1 MMKKLILVRH
11 GQSLWNLEKRFTG
24 WVDVDLTD
32 NGKLEAKKSGE
43 LIKKEQL
50 NIDLYYCSFQLR
62 AKNTLKIIQDE
73 LNDHKEVKEAWQLN
87 ERHYGALTG
96 LNKDEMKIKLGE
108 EKVHQ
113 FRRSWDLRPDPLEKT
128 NPFHPLNIETY
139 KEIPTDKIPN
149 TESLKDTYERVI
161 EFYKNEVENNKDK
174 NILISAH
181 GNSIR
186 ALCKY
191 LFILD
196 NTQITHTSTFGVTL
210 DNNSTATYDELSTIN
225 TATTA
230 AIDARIID
238 LVDDVGGFVPIASE
252 TAFPSANPDVNNGA
266 GTLVSIK
273 AIGSTRTP
281 SGGTV
286 TISNGAGSSTV
297 TITGCG
303 STVLTAGFGVIVE
316 TTSTLHTY
324 AFHRLVPKATEVST
338 VAANATNIAAIF
350 AANLKTASLILFFS
364 DTLPLNV
371 ALKKIKSLSK
381 SQDL

>member
-96 LNKDEMKIKLGE
+96 LNKDEMKIKIGE

-113 FRRSWDLRPDPLEKT
+113 FRRSWNLRPDPLEKT

-139 KEIPTDKIPN
+139 KEIPKDKIPD

-161 EFYKNEVENNKDK
+161 EFYKNEIENNKGK
-174 NILISAH
+174 SILISAH

-196 NTQITHTSTFGVTL
+196 NTQISKLEIPTGNPLLIEFE
-210 DNNSTATYDELSTIN
+210 NSKVIKCKYLHKERAK
-225 TATTA
+225 
-230 AIDARIID
+230 D
-238 LVDDVGGFVPIASE
+238 L
-252 TAFPSANPDVNNGA
+252 
-266 GTLVSIK
+266 LV
-273 AIGSTRTP
+273 
-281 SGGTV
+281 
-286 TISNGAGSSTV
+286 
-297 TITGCG
+297 
-303 STVLTAGFGVIVE
+303 F
-316 TTSTLHTY
+316 
-324 AFHRLVPKATEVST
+324 
-338 VAANATNIAAIF
+338 
-350 AANLKTASLILFFS
+350 
-364 DTLPLNV
+364 
-371 ALKKIKSLSK
+371 
-381 SQDL
+381 